1 MSKTRPAD
9 AAKTKML
16 DAGLAERIKREL
28 REDLCDR
35 PRTHG
40 WRRPRGGPPLEAEP
54 PPEVEPLA
62 LTVPQAGRL
71 LGLSRNGSYEA
82 AQRGDLPTIRI
93 GARIIVPR
101 RALDELL
108 NSAVVNWRQRQKM
121 EVA

>member
-1 MSKTRPAD
+1 MQDWPSALNGSFARTFRDRAWTR
-9 AAKTKML
+9 
-16 DAGLAERIKREL
+16 LA
-28 REDLCDR
+28 CG
-35 PRTHG
+35 HN
-40 WRRPRGGPPLEAEP
+40 RGAPLEAEP
-54 PPEVEPLA
+54 PPEAEPLA
-62 LTVPQAGRL
+62 LTVPQAGQL